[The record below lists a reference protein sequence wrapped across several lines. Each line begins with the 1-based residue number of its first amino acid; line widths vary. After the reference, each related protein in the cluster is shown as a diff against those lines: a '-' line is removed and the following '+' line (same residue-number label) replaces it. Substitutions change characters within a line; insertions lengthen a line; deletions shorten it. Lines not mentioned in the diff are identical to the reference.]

1 MKSLSLVLAIIFF
14 IQSMPLAL
22 ASSNVK
28 ETDDILIKLQNLT
41 QNFESNCISS
51 KVHNIEGHLLAY
63 GMSES
68 CWLLITEINHLESK
82 LAGLHPEL
90 KNTIN
95 CSNGN
100 CVKDNPIVNLP
111 TLPLD
116 SLSCTPAEKE
126 RVSNNCAG
134 DLSCFLV
141 STVTTLPIIN
151 HSLISPEKILPK
163 GLNPKSCSPNDSCAT
178 QIVTAFYDSILNF
191 FNSSWDLLKKAG
203 GFAKSKVVD
212 FWNLVSD
219 AEDSSSASQL
229 ALAKA
234 SEDEGLFQMLK
245 NDFGGTIAKIWQGL
259 ITSVKE
265 WLKNDIFCEKW
276 EGTPHRGK
284 CIAPA
289 QGFDCISCKS
299 MVNGVCAIS
308 GVFIS
313 EILPAFITGGLTTAA
328 KHGAAAAT
336 RLYKATFKVSDKTIK
351 TIKNSRTIKAS
362 LGLANHV
369 DKVTKVGS
377 VLSKINRYF
386 ISPARKVAKVSFNV
400 AAAIVRNSKSYI
412 AETAKGKY
420 IVFAQDGL
428 KLAGKV
434 ALYPIENNMTILAFK
449 AGQRSFDKAFKLA
462 LPSIA
467 NKTSVGLAVT
477 SHAPQL
483 DSVLTK
489 IEIGHLRNKSTLSLE
504 LEQVKLLDGKR
515 KVLTQKALGTN
526 NPKFSE
532 IIRTIYPELTYGEL
546 AKNVSKASI
555 LAREKELY
563 LHISKIRNPE
573 LKKSMLHK
581 YEGLIVQSKQRKA
594 LLKNQPSYKEIVDN
608 SNLSP
613 LTKGARG
620 VKLVGKLSAKADIRI
635 KLEAGIRN
643 ASITSWDKKKD
654 ILVSAGFTKDEA
666 QKIIDYGFVGV
677 PPN

>member
-1 MKSLSLVLAIIFF
+1 
-14 IQSMPLAL
+14 
-22 ASSNVK
+22 
-28 ETDDILIKLQNLT
+28 
-41 QNFESNCISS
+41 
-51 KVHNIEGHLLAY
+51 
-63 GMSES
+63 
-68 CWLLITEINHLESK
+68 
-82 LAGLHPEL
+82 
-90 KNTIN
+90 
-95 CSNGN
+95 
-100 CVKDNPIVNLP
+100 
-111 TLPLD
+111 
-116 SLSCTPAEKE
+116 
-126 RVSNNCAG
+126 
-134 DLSCFLV
+134 
-141 STVTTLPIIN
+141 
-151 HSLISPEKILPK
+151 
-163 GLNPKSCSPNDSCAT
+163 
-178 QIVTAFYDSILNF
+178 
-191 FNSSWDLLKKAG
+191 
-203 GFAKSKVVD
+203 
-212 FWNLVSD
+212 
-219 AEDSSSASQL
+219 
-229 ALAKA
+229 
-234 SEDEGLFQMLK
+234 
-245 NDFGGTIAKIWQGL
+245 
-259 ITSVKE
+259 
-265 WLKNDIFCEKW
+265 
-276 EGTPHRGK
+276 
-284 CIAPA
+284 
-289 QGFDCISCKS
+289 
-299 MVNGVCAIS
+299 
-308 GVFIS
+308 
-313 EILPAFITGGLTTAA
+313 
-328 KHGAAAAT
+328 
-336 RLYKATFKVSDKTIK
+336 
-351 TIKNSRTIKAS
+351 
-362 LGLANHV
+362 
-369 DKVTKVGS
+369 
-377 VLSKINRYF
+377 
-386 ISPARKVAKVSFNV
+386 
-400 AAAIVRNSKSYI
+400 
-412 AETAKGKY
+412 AKGKY

-483 DSVLTK
+483 DSILTK

-654 ILVSAGFTKDEA
+654 
-666 QKIIDYGFVGV
+666 
-677 PPN
+677 